1 MHEAL
6 FEEALVEIIA
16 RDPRYHRDA
25 YLFVREALDHT
36 QKSANK
42 EESIRLTRLPAEK
55 EKHVTG
61 QQLLAGIR
69 EFALAQF
76 GPMTQMVLEEWGI
89 RNCRDFGEIVFNMVE
104 SGWLKKTEK
113 DSLEDFDGGYDFN
126 EAFRKPFLPSSK
138 IVGPNSEP
146 KPTSAQS

>member
-42 EESIRLTRLPAEK
+42 EESVRLTRLPAEK

-69 EFALAQF
+69 
-76 GPMTQMVLEEWGI
+76 
-89 RNCRDFGEIVFNMVE
+89 
-104 SGWLKKTEK
+104 
-113 DSLEDFDGGYDFN
+113 
-126 EAFRKPFLPSSK
+126 
-138 IVGPNSEP
+138 
-146 KPTSAQS
+146 

>member
-6 FEEALVEIIA
+6 FEEALVEIIG
-16 RDPRYHRDA
+16 RDSRYHRDA

-36 QKSANK
+36 QKTANK
-42 EESIRLTRLPAEK
+42 EEAARLARAPAGQ

-61 QQLLAGIR
+61 QQLLGGIR

-76 GPMTQMVLEEWGI
+76 GPMTQMVLEEWGV

-113 DSLEDFDGGYDFN
+113 DSREDFNGGYDFH
-126 EAFRKPFLPSSK
+126 EAFRKPFLPSAK
-138 IVGPNSEP
+138 ITGPTSEP
-146 KPTSAQS
+146 KPTGA